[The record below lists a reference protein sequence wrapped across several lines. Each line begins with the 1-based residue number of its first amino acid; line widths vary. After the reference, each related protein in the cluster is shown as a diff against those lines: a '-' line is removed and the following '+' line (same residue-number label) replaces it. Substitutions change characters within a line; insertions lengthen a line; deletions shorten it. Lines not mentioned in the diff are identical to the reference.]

1 MTHLSQEAG
10 ARLQSAFRPKTA
22 KCYSLL
28 FRTFM
33 AFVIYIKVKVSQV
46 DCQVILSFLEL
57 LAKQNTSVHMVANY
71 IAAIKAKFMIL
82 GLQFWVLDDPRIK
95 YFLKSLKVN
104 RPLCVPRRNIMD
116 IHTLKKL
123 VLLCDNFSMGAVFK
137 AIFLTAFFGF
147 LRLSNLTPHSASSF
161 DPSRHIT
168 AGDVFFSKKF
178 VKILLKWSKTIQSRD
193 KCHVL
198 SLPRLKASVLC
209 PHRALTA
216 LFAMYSPSEDDPLFQ
231 ILTTK
236 GWQLLIDSRVR
247 KTLSKFNEKLGYPSN
262 YFTFHTFRR
271 SGATLAYNSGIP
283 IQKIKH
289 HGSWTSEC
297 VWRYIQQDQTMGE
310 QVASAFAN
318 VLVDA

>member
-1 MTHLSQEAG
+1 MTQITADTMLCCRVEGHDSPVSRSWCQIAKC
-10 ARLQSAFRPKTA
+10 LQPKTA

-71 IAAIKAKFMIL
+71 IAAIKAKFMIF

-104 RPLCVPRRNIMD
+104 RPLCINRRNIMD

-123 VLLCDNFSMGAVFK
+123 VLLCDNIHMGLVYK

-147 LRLSNLTPHSASSF
+147 LHLSNLTPHSVSSF

-168 AGDVFFSKKF
+168 AGNVFFSKKIRENS
-178 VKILLKWSKTIQSRD
+178 VK
-193 KCHVL
+193 V
-198 SLPRLKASVLC
+198 V
-209 PHRALTA
+209 
-216 LFAMYSPSEDDPLFQ
+216 
-231 ILTTK
+231 
-236 GWQLLIDSRVR
+236 
-247 KTLSKFNEKLGYPSN
+247 
-262 YFTFHTFRR
+262 
-271 SGATLAYNSGIP
+271 
-283 IQKIKH
+283 
-289 HGSWTSEC
+289 
-297 VWRYIQQDQTMGE
+297 
-310 QVASAFAN
+310 
-318 VLVDA
+318 